1 MYVYLLVDEYFNREV
16 TEMFGCLIQVSF
28 SVEDRASFDPICGYE
43 PLLTSLQ
50 IRIKQYVI
58 VSVTVENEIS
68 SSSITLR

>member
-28 SVEDRASFDPICGYE
+28 SVEDRASFDPIRGYE